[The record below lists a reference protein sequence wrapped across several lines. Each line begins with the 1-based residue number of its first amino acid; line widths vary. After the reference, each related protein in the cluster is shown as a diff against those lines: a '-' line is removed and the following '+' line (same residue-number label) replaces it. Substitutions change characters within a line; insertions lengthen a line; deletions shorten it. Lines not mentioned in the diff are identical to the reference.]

1 MDKRHALF
9 VLLGLLFV
17 SAHCYKDGDIE
28 DNEFAEF
35 EMDGN
40 APIDVEES
48 ASERLGYSER
58 GRKDMKFNVIFTFFT

>member
-1 MDKRHALF
+1 MATDKQHALF
-9 VLLGLLFV
+9 VLMGLLIV
-17 SAHCYKDGDIE
+17 SVQCYKDGDIE

-48 ASERLGYSER
+48 ASERYG
-58 GRKDMKFNVIFTFFT
+58 